1 MCCQYSPES
10 LRETIC
16 RFPGFSVHVSLPRL
30 LSWKCQLCYSDW
42 LPELAIL
49 LLWFSESPSLH
60 LCLPS
65 LHHRLET
72 LKAADWSSHWVHPIW
87 FQYLMD
93 HCPKLLDGQS
103 FKNCCFIYFICFII
117 FWCFR
122 WEDKFRT
129 CYSRL
134 PQRGPY
140 NVLGLILK
148 FPVWFFSLIQV
159 YLRVDF

>member
-1 MCCQYSPES
+1 M
-10 LRETIC
+10 
-16 RFPGFSVHVSLPRL
+16 HVLSI
-30 LSWKCQLCYSDW
+30 LSWILEGDRLQISRVLCACLSAEASVLEMSAVLLW
-42 LPELAIL
+42 LPELAAL

-60 LCLPS
+60 LCFPF

-87 FQYLMD
+87 FQYCMD
-93 HCPKLLDGQS
+93 HCPKLPDGQS
-103 FKNCCFIYFICFII
+103 FKHCCFIYFICFII

-134 PQRGPY
+134 PRRGPY
-140 NVLGLILK
+140 NVLVLILK

-159 YLRVDF
+159 YRRVAF